1 MPKNRNTVS
10 QIVPFPAIKPET
22 IRIDVVSPQHSSV
35 EHCYICF
42 ESDALEK
49 SPCTCQALCHIDP
62 CLLHSIDI
70 NQSSECTIC
79 RTQFWHKLLLDRV
92 KQAKDNSSEPV
103 ESLSPVLLV
112 EPCNCLQKI
121 CLLLCSAFLALLA
134 YCLIILWFDTGT
146 VRGK

>member
-1 MPKNRNTVS
+1 MPKNRNSAS
-10 QIVPFPAIKPET
+10 QIVPLSIVKTEAIATE
-22 IRIDVVSPQHSSV
+22 IVSPQHSSV
-35 EHCYICF
+35 DHCYICF
-42 ESDALEK
+42 ESHALEK
-49 SPCTCQALCHIDP
+49 SPCVCQTLCHIDP
-62 CLLHSIDI
+62 CLLQSIDI

-103 ESLSPVLLV
+103 ESQSPVLLV
-112 EPCNCLQKI
+112 EPCDCLQKI

-134 YCLIILWFDTGT
+134 YCLILLWFDTGT